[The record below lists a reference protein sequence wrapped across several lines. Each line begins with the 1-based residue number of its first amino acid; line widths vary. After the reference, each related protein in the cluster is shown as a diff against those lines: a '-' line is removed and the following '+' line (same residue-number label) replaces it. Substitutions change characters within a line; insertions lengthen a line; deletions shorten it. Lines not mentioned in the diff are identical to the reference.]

1 MKIVQFLV
9 LGTAGALFV
18 ACGAWALVWFSGVP
32 ISRTS
37 ISTQSDFKPPL
48 EAPGSKRTLAIG
60 EKETPLGPAPNR
72 TPPPGKKDNDR
83 NHQDWERE
91 LNKKINSI
99 CRGC

>member
-1 MKIVQFLV
+1 MKVVQFLV
-9 LGTAGALFV
+9 LGTVGALFV

-37 ISTQSDFKPPL
+37 ISTQSDFKPLL
-48 EAPGSKRTLAIG
+48 EAPASKRTIVTG
-60 EKETPLGPAPNR
+60 EKQTPSEPAPNR
-72 TPPPGKKDNDR
+72 TPSLGKKDNDR
-83 NHQDWERE
+83 NRQDWERE

>member
-37 ISTQSDFKPPL
+37 ISTQSNVKPLL
-48 EAPGSKRTLAIG
+48 EAPASKRTIVIG
-60 EKETPLGPAPNR
+60 EKETPLESALNR
-72 TPPPGKKDNDR
+72 TPSLGKKDNDR
-83 NHQDWERE
+83 NQQDWERE
-91 LNKKINSI
+91 LNKKINNI